1 MPWKRNKKIVNSVF
15 REMTKKILIVEDQF
29 IEANN
34 LKLIL
39 QNAGY
44 QVLPIARTV
53 PEAMSI
59 VGENQPDIVL
69 LDIFLK
75 THETGIDLARI
86 LKQKSIAFIFLSAN
100 SDPAT
105 FKEAKETGPYGFLVK
120 PFRTEDVLAM
130 LDIAQ
135 YLHSQHLSLIK
146 TLSFARPTVNSL
158 SEHPATLSIIGN
170 TPEVAEV
177 KKLIA
182 IAATTEFPVLIL
194 GESGTGKELVAK
206 AIHQSSKHKNDPL
219 IVVDCAALPE
229 HLVEAELFGH
239 ERGSFTGA
247 VEKRIGKF
255 DLANGGTIFLDEIG
269 ELSLEMQVKFLRV
282 LQEKEINPIGG
293 KARKINVRVMAAT
306 NRNLEDQLAAGKFRM
321 DLYYRL
327 NVFPIELPS
336 LRERA
341 EDILTLAKHFLK
353 IFAIREN
360 KEIKGFSPEVA
371 SALTNYN
378 WPGNIREL
386 ENLVARSV
394 LLCEGNEISN
404 FPLPQRKVSLPKQDT
419 NLKTITQNERDHI
432 LAALKLCNWK
442 IYGRGGAAE
451 LLDINGST
459 LKSRMK
465 KLGIEKYF
473 NDGNS

>member
-1 MPWKRNKKIVNSVF
+1 
-15 REMTKKILIVEDQF
+15 MTKKILIVEDQF

-59 VGENQPDIVL
+59 VNSDQPDFVL

-135 YLHSQHLSLIK
+135 YLNSQHLSLIK
-146 TLSFARPTVNSL
+146 TLSVARPAGNS
-158 SEHPATLSIIGN
+158 SNDHPATLSIIGN
-170 TPEVAEV
+170 TPEIAEV
-177 KKLIA
+177 KKLIS
-182 IAATTEFPVLIL
+182 IAANTDFPVLIL

-239 ERGSFTGA
+239 EKGSFTGA
-247 VEKRIGKF
+247 FEKRIGKF

-269 ELSLEMQVKFLRV
+269 
-282 LQEKEINPIGG
+282 
-293 KARKINVRVMAAT
+293 
-306 NRNLEDQLAAGKFRM
+306 
-321 DLYYRL
+321 
-327 NVFPIELPS
+327 
-336 LRERA
+336 
-341 EDILTLAKHFLK
+341 
-353 IFAIREN
+353 
-360 KEIKGFSPEVA
+360 
-371 SALTNYN
+371 
-378 WPGNIREL
+378 
-386 ENLVARSV
+386 
-394 LLCEGNEISN
+394 
-404 FPLPQRKVSLPKQDT
+404 
-419 NLKTITQNERDHI
+419 
-432 LAALKLCNWK
+432 
-442 IYGRGGAAE
+442 
-451 LLDINGST
+451 
-459 LKSRMK
+459 
-465 KLGIEKYF
+465 
-473 NDGNS
+473 

>member
-1 MPWKRNKKIVNSVF
+1 MNSAL
-15 REMTKKILIVEDQF
+15 REMVKKILIVEDQF

-44 QVLPIARTV
+44 QVLIIAKTV
-53 PEAMSI
+53 PEAMRI
-59 VGENQPDIVL
+59 IAEEQPDMVL

-75 THETGIDLARI
+75 TKETGIDLAKI
-86 LKQKSIAFIFLSAN
+86 LKQKSIAFIYLSAN

-130 LDIAQ
+130 LDIAY
-135 YLHSQHLSLIK
+135 YLHNQHLSLVK
-146 TLSFARPTVNSL
+146 SL
-158 SEHPATLSIIGN
+158 STSQPLVDSFHEHPFSLSIIGN

-177 KKLIA
+177 KKLIS
-182 IAATTEFPVLIL
+182 IAANTDFPVLIL

-206 AIHQSSKHKNDPL
+206 AIHQNSKRKNDPL

-239 ERGSFTGA
+239 EKGSFTGA
-247 VEKRIGKF
+247 FEKRIGKF
-255 DLANGGTIFLDEIG
+255 DLADGGTIFLDEIG

-293 KARKINVRVMAAT
+293 KSRKINVRVMAAT
-306 NRNLEDQLAAGKFRM
+306 NRNLEEQLAAGKFRM

-327 NVFPIELPS
+327 NVFPIEIPS
-336 LRERA
+336 LRERSD
-341 EDILTLAKHFLK
+341 DILTLANHFLK
-353 IFAIREN
+353 IFASKER
-360 KEIKGFSPEVA
+360 KEIKNFSPEV
-371 SALTNYN
+371 SAALKTYN
-378 WPGNIREL
+378 WPGNSREL
-386 ENLVARSV
+386 ENLVARAV
-394 LLCEGNEISN
+394 LLCEGNEIAS
-404 FPLPQRKVSLPKQDT
+404 FPLPQRRVSLTMQDVS
-419 NLKTITQNERDHI
+419 LKTISQNERDHI
-432 LAALKLCNWK
+432 LAALKHCNWK

-473 NDGNS
+473 NDGSA

>member
-1 MPWKRNKKIVNSVF
+1 MNSAA
-15 REMTKKILIVEDQF
+15 REMAKKILIVEDQF

-39 QNAGY
+39 QNANY
-44 QVLPIARTV
+44 EVLPIARTV
-53 PEAMSI
+53 PEALSI
-59 VGENQPDIVL
+59 VALKQPDIVL

-105 FKEAKETGPYGFLVK
+105 FKEAKDTGPYGFLVK
-120 PFRTEDVLAM
+120 PFRNEDVLAM

-135 YLHSQHLSLIK
+135 YLHQQHLSLIK
-146 TLSFARPTVNSL
+146 MLSVSQ
-158 SEHPATLSIIGN
+158 PAGQSYASSSTSAIIGSA
-170 TPEVAEV
+170 PQVAEV

-182 IAATTEFPVLIL
+182 IASNTDFPVLIL

-206 AIHQSSKHKNDPL
+206 AIHQSSRHKNVPL

-239 ERGSFTGA
+239 EKGSFTGA
-247 VEKRIGKF
+247 FEKRIGKF

-282 LQEKEINPIGG
+282 LQEKEISPIGG

-306 NRNLEDQLAAGKFRM
+306 NRNLEEQLAAGKFRM

-336 LRERA
+336 LRERS
-341 EDILTLAKHFLK
+341 EDIPVLANHFLK
-353 IFAIREN
+353 MFSGREHKTIN
-360 KEIKGFSPEVA
+360 GFSKEVTR
-371 SALTNYN
+371 ALRAYG

-386 ENLVARSV
+386 ENLVARAV
-394 LLCEGNEISN
+394 LLCEGTEIAS
-404 FPLPQRKVSLPKQDT
+404 FPLPQRKPSPPQLDSGI
-419 NLKTITQNERDHI
+419 KTISQNERDHI

-459 LKSRMK
+459 LKSRMN
-465 KLGIEKYF
+465 KLGIEKHF
-473 NDGNS
+473 NEGSPLD